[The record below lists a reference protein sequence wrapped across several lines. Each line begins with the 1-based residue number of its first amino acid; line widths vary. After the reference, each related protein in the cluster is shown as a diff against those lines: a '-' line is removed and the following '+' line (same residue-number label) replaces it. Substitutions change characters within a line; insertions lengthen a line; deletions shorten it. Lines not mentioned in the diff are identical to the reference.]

1 MGKRSQKSLSLE
13 KRHRRLR
20 QKVHG
25 TKEVP
30 RLSVHRSNLN
40 LYTQLIDDVN
50 EVTLLSVST
59 RDDKFKKL
67 TARGGNVKEA
77 ELLGQV
83 LAKEAKAKGINR
95 VVFDRGG
102 YLYHGRVKALA
113 EACRKHGLEF

>member
-1 MGKRSQKSLSLE
+1 MSPRKELGLQ
-13 KRHRRLR
+13 KRHKRIR
-20 QKVHG
+20 QKIRG

-50 EVTLLSVST
+50 GVTLLSVST
-59 RDDKFKKL
+59 RNCKFKEEIRK
-67 TARGGNVKEA
+67 ASNVKAA

-83 LAKEAKAKGINR
+83 LAEEAKSKGVSR

-102 YLYHGRVKALA
+102 YLYHGRIKTLA
-113 EACRKHGLEF
+113 ESARKHGLQF

>member
-25 TKEVP
+25 TKKVP

-50 EVTLLSVST
+50 EATLLSVST

-83 LAKEAKAKGINR
+83 LAQEAKAKGINR